1 MSTNKFAGRNLQLDG
16 NVNRLLSRILALHAS
31 PKAKS
36 TLDVLWSAAT
46 KMVEGA
52 ERPGDTNQA
61 LIELGSTVCKVR
73 EPLCDRC
80 PLRPWCKAYELSK
93 GKVSVRT

>member
-1 MSTNKFAGRNLQLDG
+1 MGMSIAF
-16 NVNRLLSRILALHAS
+16 LAEYWLCTL
-31 PKAKS
+31 PRKAKS